1 MKTTLK
7 GVVMNEEMLELALSR
22 IAMLEQKLERYFQLL
37 NVENELSFILKGTY
51 ILESDVEKILN
62 GQ

>member
-1 MKTTLK
+1 
-7 GVVMNEEMLELALSR
+7 MNEEMLELALSR
-22 IAMLEQKLERYFQLL
+22 IATLEQKLEKYFQLL
-37 NVENELSFILKGTY
+37 NVENELGFILKGTY

>member
-1 MKTTLK
+1 
-7 GVVMNEEMLELALSR
+7 MNEEMLELALSR

-37 NVENELSFILKGTY
+37 NVENELGFILKGTH

>member
-37 NVENELSFILKGTY
+37 NVENELGFILKGTY